1 MTKILNGIDNT
12 TAIHSILKGK
22 HLGLITN
29 PSGVNSRLESTADLL
44 HDHFNLQVVFGPEH
58 GIRGDYQA
66 GVPTS
71 FPDFDPELRVR
82 SYSLYGKTLRPTPE
96 MLDGIDMMVYDIQ
109 DVGAR
114 FYTYIYTLCYA
125 MQACAEMN
133 IPMTVLDRIN
143 PLGGTQIEG
152 ILLNPELHS
161 FVGEYPIPTRYGLTV
176 GEFARYANDKFSFGC
191 ELNIVPCLGME
202 RSKYYDASRLPWIM
216 PSPNI
221 PTLETA
227 FAYIGTCIFE
237 GTDISEGRGTTH
249 PFEII
254 GAPQLDA
261 QKLAKSM
268 NNMELPGVIWRPV
281 HFTPMFSKHAN
292 ELCHGIQIHITDRRR
307 FRPFTAGLLLYGEIQ
322 KQYPTMQADIRV
334 DRLLGDVSLRNGSED
349 IPSII
354 ARAKNESAQFL
365 KQIKEYWLYQ

>member
-1 MTKILNGIDNT
+1 MKILNGIDNRV
-12 TAIHSILKGK
+12 AVHSILKGK
-22 HLGLITN
+22 RLGLITN
-29 PSGVNSRLESTADLL
+29 PSGVNSRLESTAELL
-44 HDHFNLQVVFGPEH
+44 QKNYSLQAVFGPEH

-66 GVPTS
+66 GVPTE
-71 FPDFDPELRVR
+71 FPDIDAELGIR

-125 MQACAEMN
+125 MQACAEQG
-133 IPMTVLDRIN
+133 ISMTVLDRIN
-143 PLGGTQIEG
+143 PIGGTQIEG
-152 ILLNPELHS
+152 ILLKPELHS

-176 GEFARYANDKFSFGC
+176 GEFARYANEKFGFGC
-191 ELNIVPCLGME
+191 QLNIVPCLGYD

-221 PTLETA
+221 PTLESA
-227 FAYIGTCIFE
+227 IAYIGTCIFE

-261 QKLAKSM
+261 RSLAAAM
-268 NNMELPGVIWRPV
+268 NAMELPGVLWRPV

-307 FRPFTAGLLLYGEIQ
+307 FRPFDAGLLLFGEIR
-322 KQYPTMQADIRV
+322 KQHPAMAMDVRV
-334 DRLLGDVSLRNGSED
+334 DRLLGDTSLRDGTED
-349 IPSII
+349 IPAII
-354 ARAKNESAQFL
+354 ARARRESADFRKSINDFL
-365 KQIKEYWLYQ
+365 IY